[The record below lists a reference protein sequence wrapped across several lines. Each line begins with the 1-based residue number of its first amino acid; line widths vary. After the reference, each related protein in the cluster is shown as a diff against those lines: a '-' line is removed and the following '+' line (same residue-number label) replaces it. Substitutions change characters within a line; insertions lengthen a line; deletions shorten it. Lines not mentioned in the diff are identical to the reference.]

1 MNEHGTVGVTQQIAE
16 FAVETSFAALPPEAI
31 EMAKRC
37 VLDGTAVILAGST
50 EPCARIVRAYV
61 RDVGG
66 REEATTLGVGALGAP
81 VHLAALANGVAGHA
95 LDWDDTALSRE
106 KDRSVLIHPTM
117 QPLCASYALAEHLG
131 ASGGAFLTAFI
142 LGFEVQVKIAE
153 AIHPDHFTD
162 GRGFHSSGTIG
173 VFGAAVAAA
182 RLMKLSHAETLNALA
197 IAATL
202 AAGLGVHHGTMSK
215 PLNMGRAAETG
226 VTAARLA
233 GLGFDGASNAL
244 EGGRGFFGA
253 FGGGYAPGKI
263 TGRLGSP
270 FAILDPGVSV
280 KPYPSGVVGHP
291 GMDAMLKL
299 VTDHDVNP
307 ADVEKVHVRTGSN
320 VIYPGPLRIGHANT
334 ALEARFCVPFQMAAI
349 ILRCKAGRAEFSDDF
364 VRSGACQDLQQK
376 VVAEVDPAL
385 DASGKDKVV
394 FAIEL
399 TTKDG
404 RTYRQQSE
412 EHYRG
417 GPDNPLTWDELTG
430 KFGDCAAGCLD
441 EAAQQRF
448 VTLLR
453 DLDGMDDVSDL
464 VRLVAA
470 GRARGNDGD

>member
-1 MNEHGTVGVTQQIAE
+1 MNEHGAVGVTRQIAE
-16 FAVETSFAALPPEAI
+16 FVVNASFAELPPEAI
-31 EMAKRC
+31 TAAKRC

-50 EPCARIVRAYV
+50 EPCARIVRTYV

-66 REEATTLGVGALGAP
+66 REEATTLGAGAVGAP

-95 LDWDDTALSRE
+95 LDWDDTALSRA

-117 QPLCASYALAEHLG
+117 QPLCASYALAEHLS
-131 ASGGAFLTAFI
+131 ASGRAFLTAFI

-173 VFGAAVAAA
+173 VFGAAAAAA
-182 RLMKLSHAETLNALA
+182 RLMRLSQAETLNALA

-202 AAGLGVHHGTMSK
+202 SAGLGVHHGTMSK

-253 FGGGYAPGKI
+253 FGGGYASDRI
-263 TGRLGSP
+263 TGRLGNP

-291 GMDAMLKL
+291 GMDAMNAL
-299 VTDHDVNP
+299 VNRHDIDP

-320 VIYPGPLRIGHANT
+320 VIFPGPLRIVHADT

-349 ILRCKAGRAEFSDDF
+349 ILRRKAGRAEFSDEF
-364 VRSGACQDLQQK
+364 VRSGPCRELQRK
-376 VVAEVDPAL
+376 VVAEVDPDL

-399 TTKDG
+399 TTKNG
-404 RTYRQQSE
+404 RTYSQQSE

-430 KFGDCAAGCLD
+430 KFRDCAAGCLD
-441 EAAQQRF
+441 EATQARF
-448 VTLLR
+448 IMLLR
-453 DLDGMDDVSDL
+453 GLDGMANVSDL
-464 VRLVAA
+464 VPLLTA
-470 GRARGNDGD
+470 GPGPPE

>member
-1 MNEHGTVGVTQQIAE
+1 MNDHGAVGVTRQIAE
-16 FAVETSFAALPPEAI
+16 FVVETSFAALPPEAI
-31 EMAKRC
+31 EVAKRC

-50 EPCARIVRAYV
+50 EPCARIVRTYV
-61 RDVGG
+61 RGVGG
-66 REEATTLGVGALGAP
+66 RGEATTLGAGALGAP

-131 ASGGAFLTAFI
+131 ASGRAFLTAFI

-182 RLMKLSHAETLNALA
+182 RLMELSQAETRNALA
-197 IAATL
+197 IAATM

-233 GLGFDGASNAL
+233 SLGFDGSSNAL

-253 FGGGYAPGKI
+253 FGGGYASDRI

-291 GMDAMLKL
+291 GMDAMNAL
-299 VTDHDVNP
+299 VTRHDIDHTDV
-307 ADVEKVHVRTGSN
+307 AKVHVRTGSN
-320 VIYPGPLRIGHANT
+320 VIFPGPLRIVHANS
-334 ALEARFCVPFQMAAI
+334 ALEAKFCVPFQMAAV
-349 ILRCKAGRAEFSDDF
+349 ILRRKAGLAEFSDDF
-364 VRSGACQDLQQK
+364 VRSAACQDLQRK
-376 VVAEVDPAL
+376 VVAEIDPAF
-385 DASGKDKVV
+385 DAAGKDKVV
-394 FAIEL
+394 FAIAL

-404 RTYRQQSE
+404 RTYRQESE

-417 GPDNPLTWDELTG
+417 GPDNPLTWGELVD
-430 KFGDCAAGCLD
+430 KLGDCARGLLD
-441 EAAQQRF
+441 EATQERF
-448 VTLLR
+448 ATLLR
-453 DLDGMDDVSDL
+453 DLDGMDNVSDL
-464 VRLVAA
+464 VRLVATPSPPE
-470 GRARGNDGD
+470 